1 MTCMERKMI
10 AKVSKVSQTERE
22 EELTDKL
29 VRFRESGLLSD
40 SEYQILAK
48 VAGNKE
54 KKPSFDFLMSME
66 CKALTVNP
74 ENPNNPIPTE
84 GFYVVMKD
92 PNDNGTIRHYIIDF
106 EGKGREVYTGTI
118 RKCIGVKDRAGHKLY
133 EFDKV
138 KFQDYDMNGNP
149 FENTGTIIFDKFEG
163 RYRIVDFGKSQD
175 SYYSTG
181 SKTLNLIDAKF
192 FRNVEKIK

>member
-1 MTCMERKMI
+1 MEKKMF
-10 AKVSKVSQTERE
+10 SKLLGVNQSKE
-22 EELTDKL
+22 
-29 VRFRESGLLSD
+29 ESGLAEKLVQFRETGLISD

-48 VAGNKE
+48 AAGNKE

-74 ENPNNPIPTE
+74 EDSNNPIPTE

-92 PNDNGTIRHYIIDF
+92 PNDKGTIKHYIIDF
-106 EGKGREVYTGTI
+106 EGNGREVYTGTI

>member
-1 MTCMERKMI
+1 MEKKMF
-10 AKVSKVSQTERE
+10 SKLLGVNQSKE
-22 EELTDKL
+22 
-29 VRFRESGLLSD
+29 ESGLAEKLVQFRETGLISD

-48 VAGNKE
+48 AAGNKE
-54 KKPSFDFLMSME
+54 KKPSFDFWMSME

-74 ENPNNPIPTE
+74 EDPNNSIPTE

-163 RYRIVDFGKSQD
+163 RYRIVDFEKSQD

-181 SKTLNLIDAKF
+181 SEALNLLDAKF
-192 FRNVEKIK
+192 FHNVEKIK

>member
-1 MTCMERKMI
+1 MEKKMF
-10 AKVSKVSQTERE
+10 SKLLGVNQSKE
-22 EELTDKL
+22 
-29 VRFRESGLLSD
+29 ESGLAEKLVQFRETGLISD

-48 VAGNKE
+48 AAGNKE
-54 KKPSFDFLMSME
+54 KKPSFDFWMSME

-74 ENPNNPIPTE
+74 EDPNNSIPTE

-92 PNDNGTIRHYIIDF
+92 PNDKGTIKHYIIDF
-106 EGKGREVYTGTI
+106 EGNGREVYTGTI